1 MELPNAQE
9 WWKAAQAEC
18 DSLIENETW
27 EVVPLPEGRKTVSC
41 KWVFKV
47 KQDKDGNIDRYK
59 GRLVVREF
67 SQEDG
72 IDYFETFSPVVRL
85 DSIRA
90 LLAIAVQQAMNVHHM
105 DVVTAFLNGHL
116 DEEIYMEQPKV
127 SYNQERSTLF
137 VDSNVHCTD

>member
-1 MELPNAQE
+1 MESPNAQD

-47 KQDKDGNIDRYK
+47 KHDKDGNIDRYK

-90 LLAIAVQQAMNVHHM
+90 LLAIAVQQASH
-105 DVVTAFLNGHL
+105 
-116 DEEIYMEQPKV
+116 
-127 SYNQERSTLF
+127 ERS
-137 VDSNVHCTD
+137 SHGRCHCLPKWSS